1 LILVACTLLDANIL
15 LLDQTPFAGEG
26 VNLAFEDCV
35 ELADAILKT
44 PCLSPERLDGSIRNF
59 ESDMFRRAKKT
70 SQMTCDM
77 KDIMFVDG
85 AGPRKNI
92 ESYLLRAVRDEFG
105 WVVTTGLVAP
115 LVYAYF
121 YVFRCIW

>member
-1 LILVACTLLDANIL
+1 M
-15 LLDQTPFAGEG
+15 
-26 VNLAFEDCV
+26 NLAFQDSMK
-35 ELADAILKT
+35 LADAILRT
-44 PCLSPERLDGSIRNF
+44 PSPSPEELDASMRSF
-59 ESDMFRRAKKT
+59 EADMFVRAKQT
-70 SQMTCDM
+70 AQLTCDM

-85 AGPRKNI
+85 EGPRKNI

-105 WVVTTGLVAP
+105 WVLTTGLVAL

>member
-1 LILVACTLLDANIL
+1 M
-15 LLDQTPFAGEG
+15 
-26 VNLAFEDCV
+26 NLAFEDSMK
-35 ELADAILKT
+35 LADAILQIS
-44 PCLSPERLDGSIRNF
+44 SPSPKELDDSIRSF
-59 ESDMFRRAKKT
+59 ESDMFLRAEKT
-70 SQMTCDM
+70 SELTCDM

-85 AGPRKNI
+85 GGPRKNI

-105 WVVTTGLVAP
+105 WVLTTGLVAP